1 MDNRR
6 HFGFRIE
13 PETLDKLHYV
23 ADYEG
28 RSINGH
34 VLYLIREDIRRFERE
49 HGEIAPPGRKS
60 QD

>member
-13 PETLDKLHYV
+13 PEILDKLHYV

-49 HGEIAPPGRKS
+49 HGEIAPPGEQKP
-60 QD
+60 